1 MCNRKH
7 HQYQMFFSLFVT
19 RSSKGDRGY
28 TPGLNRMQGEGGR
41 RSGGG
46 GDGGR
51 GKGED
56 RGESM
61 KEESVVG
68 TTVVEN

>member
-7 HQYQMFFSLFVT
+7 HQYQMFFSLLVT

-28 TPGLNRMQGEGGR
+28 TPGLNRMQGGR
-41 RSGGG
+41 GSGGG

>member
-1 MCNRKH
+1 
-7 HQYQMFFSLFVT
+7 MFFSLFVT

-41 RSGGG
+41 GNGEGGDG

-51 GKGED
+51 GEGGNE
-56 RGESM
+56 GESM
-61 KEESVVG
+61 EEESVVG
-68 TTVVEN
+68 TTAVEN